1 MQLPRRAELVF
12 AGLSLRAVGRSA
24 GCSGLLI
31 QPDGGGP
38 AVLWAPRAGRLDDV
52 LLHDLAGIELAVA
65 LLGPS
70 EEDDPA
76 DPVGDPGEQPS
87 LVDCALALAQLRAA
101 GSVTDRTSCLLVGV
115 GHRQGRPERLTGYLA
130 HWGAEIAPDGTWLQ
144 LPPASQPAPTPA
156 LGGRTLV
163 LGGSASGKSD
173 LAEHLLAARSEV
185 LYAATGPAVDL
196 RSGSDPDWGRRV
208 SRHRER
214 RPAWWQ
220 TEETDQVAALLMKA
234 EQPVLLDSVG
244 TWLTGVL
251 DRAGAWQDRD
261 GWRAELAAESDALLR
276 AWRSRRAPLVAV
288 SDEVGQGV
296 VPATAA
302 GRLFRNELGRL
313 NQGLAQE
320 SERVLVVTAGRLT
333 HGRQ

>member
-1 MQLPRRAELVF
+1 
-12 AGLSLRAVGRSA
+12 
-24 GCSGLLI
+24 
-31 QPDGGGP
+31 
-38 AVLWAPRAGRLDDV
+38 
-52 LLHDLAGIELAVA
+52 
-65 LLGPS
+65 
-70 EEDDPA
+70 
-76 DPVGDPGEQPS
+76 
-87 LVDCALALAQLRAA
+87 LRAA

-130 HWGAEIAPDGTWLQ
+130 HWGAEIAPDGTWLE
-144 LPPASQPAPTPA
+144 LPPTATPA

-173 LAEHLLAARSEV
+173 LAEHLLAARPDV

-196 RSGSDPDWGRRV
+196 RAGSDPDWGRRV

-214 RPAWWQ
+214 RPTWWQ
-220 TEETDQVAALLMKA
+220 TEETDQVAALLIKA

-261 GWRAELAAESDALLR
+261 GWHAELAAESDALLR

-296 VPATAA
+296 VPSTPA
-302 GRLFRNELGRL
+302 GRLFRHELGRL
-313 NQGLAQE
+313 NQQLAQE
-320 SERVLVVTAGRLT
+320 SERVLVVVGGRLIL
-333 HGRQ
+333 GPQ